1 MFSKAVRRNLCA
13 YRRQMGALMKK
24 ILIVDDEEV
33 IRMLYGEE
41 LEDEGY
47 KVITTGTGLGLVE
60 LVDRE
65 RPDLIILDIKM
76 AEHNGLDLLQ
86 DIRKE
91 FYNIPVIL
99 CSAYSSYKIDLKSIA
114 ADYYVVKSAD
124 LSELKRRIKM
134 ALEGHIPSQSTRE

>member
-1 MFSKAVRRNLCA
+1 
-13 YRRQMGALMKK
+13 MKK

-47 KVITTGTGLGLVE
+47 DVVTTGTGQGLVE
-60 LVDRE
+60 LVGRE
-65 RPDLIILDIKM
+65 KPDLIILDIKM
-76 AEHNGLDLLQ
+76 AEHDGLDLLQ

-91 FYNIPVIL
+91 YYNVPVIL
-99 CSAYSSYKIDLKSIA
+99 CSAYSSYKGDLKSIA

-124 LSELKRRIKM
+124 LSELKRKISM
-134 ALEGHIPSQSTRE
+134 ALEGHLPFDSAQESK

>member
-1 MFSKAVRRNLCA
+1 
-13 YRRQMGALMKK
+13 MKK

-47 KVITTGTGLGLVE
+47 KVITTGSGHGLIELVE
-60 LVDRE
+60 SE
-65 RPDLIILDIKM
+65 KPDLIILDIKM

-86 DIRKE
+86 DIRRE

-99 CSAYSSYKIDLKSIA
+99 CSAYSSYKGDLKSIA

-124 LSELKRRIKM
+124 LSELKQKIKM
-134 ALEGHIPSQSTRE
+134 ALEGHAPSEPGQGS

>member
-1 MFSKAVRRNLCA
+1 
-13 YRRQMGALMKK
+13 MKK

-41 LEDEGY
+41 LEDDGY
-47 KVITTGTGLGLVE
+47 EVVTTGTGHGLIE
-60 LVDRE
+60 LIERE
-65 RPDLIILDIKM
+65 KPDLIILDIKM

-91 FYNIPVIL
+91 FYNVPVIL
-99 CSAYSSYKIDLKSIA
+99 CSAYSSYKGDLKSIA

-124 LSELKRRIKM
+124 LSELKQKIKM
-134 ALEGHIPSQSTRE
+134 ALEGHTPFDSTEES

>member
-1 MFSKAVRRNLCA
+1 
-13 YRRQMGALMKK
+13 MGAVMKK

-47 KVITTGTGLGLVE
+47 DVVTTGTGQGLVE
-60 LVDRE
+60 LVGRE
-65 RPDLIILDIKM
+65 KPDLIILDIKM
-76 AEHNGLDLLQ
+76 AEHDGLDLLQ

-91 FYNIPVIL
+91 YYNVPVIL
-99 CSAYSSYKIDLKSIA
+99 CSAYSSYKGDLKSIA

-124 LSELKRRIKM
+124 LSELKRKISM
-134 ALEGHIPSQSTRE
+134 ALEGHLPFDSAQESE

>member
-1 MFSKAVRRNLCA
+1 MATEGF
-13 YRRQMGALMKK
+13 MKK

-33 IRMLYGEE
+33 IRMLYAEE

-47 KVITTGTGLGLVE
+47 SVITADSGYGLIELIAREKPHLV
-60 LVDRE
+60 V
-65 RPDLIILDIKM
+65 LDIKM
-76 AEHNGLDLLQ
+76 AEHHGLDLLQ

-99 CSAYSSYKIDLKSIA
+99 CSAYSSFKGDLKSVA

-124 LSELKRRIKM
+124 LTELKQKIKM
-134 ALEGHIPSQSTRE
+134 ALEGSIWHKPSTE

>member
-1 MFSKAVRRNLCA
+1 
-13 YRRQMGALMKK
+13 MGAFMKR

-47 KVITTGTGLGLVE
+47 DVITTGTGHGLVGLIE
-60 LVDRE
+60 KE
-65 RPDLIILDIKM
+65 KPDLIILDIKM
-76 AEHNGLDLLQ
+76 AEHDGLDLLQ

-99 CSAYSSYKIDLKSIA
+99 CSAYSSYKGDLKSIA

-124 LSELKRRIKM
+124 LSELKRKIIM
-134 ALEGHIPSQSTRE
+134 ALEGHVPFESAED

>member
-1 MFSKAVRRNLCA
+1 MN
-13 YRRQMGALMKK
+13 K

-33 IRMLYGEE
+33 IRMLYSEE

-47 KVITTGTGLGLVE
+47 NMITTGSGRGLVE
-60 LVDRE
+60 LIKRE
-65 RPDLIILDIKM
+65 RPELIILDIKM
-76 AEHNGLDLLQ
+76 AEHDGLDLLQ

-99 CSAYSSYKIDLKSIA
+99 CSAYSSFKGDLKSIA

-124 LSELKRRIKM
+124 LDELKQKVKM
-134 ALEGHIPSQSTRE
+134 ALEGHIPGQSTQE